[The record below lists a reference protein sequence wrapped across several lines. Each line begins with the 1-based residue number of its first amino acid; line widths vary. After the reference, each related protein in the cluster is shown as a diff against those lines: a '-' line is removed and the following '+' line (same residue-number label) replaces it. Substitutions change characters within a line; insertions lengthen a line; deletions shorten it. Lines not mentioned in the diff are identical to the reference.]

1 MLPIFYPKV
10 TYKVTENG
18 QKYPELP
25 EDMFWKVLNL
35 EGGYVFH
42 PADPGGETNRGI
54 TFNTLNAAKKL
65 KLIPEEVTIR
75 DLTERLDYC
84 YTIYNNMYYKRY
96 VISSYPAFLSF
107 AHFDATVNHGAGNSA
122 MFMQKAINTF
132 KDMMVDVDRKIVPMT
147 RDALFLTL
155 ERVPVREFTEVYCD
169 VREQFYYAIGKKE
182 VPGTGKTK
190 GDYFLRGWLNR
201 LKQVRE
207 FCGIKG

>member
-84 YTIYNNMYYKRY
+84 YIVYNNMYYKRY
-96 VISSYPAFLSF
+96 VISIYPAFLSF
-107 AHFDATVNHGAGNSA
+107 AYFDATVNHGPGNSA
-122 MFMQKAINTF
+122 MFMQKTVNLMKYAT
-132 KDMMVDVDRKIVPMT
+132 VEVDRKIGPIT
-147 RDALFLTL
+147 RDAIFLTI
-155 ERVPVREFTEVYCD
+155 ERASVEEFTMEYCNI
-169 VREQFYYAIGKKE
+169 REQFYYAIGKKE
-182 VPGTGKTK
+182 VPGTNKTK

>member
-10 TYKVTENG
+10 TFKITESG

-54 TFNTLNAAKKL
+54 TFNTLEAAKKL
-65 KLIPEEVTIR
+65 KLLPETVTIR

-96 VISSYPAFLSF
+96 RIWFYPAFLSF
-107 AHFDATVNHGAGNSA
+107 AHFDATVNHGSGNSA
-122 MFMQKAINTF
+122 MFLQKTINTM
-132 KDMMVDVDRKIVPMT
+132 KYATVDVDRKIGPKT
-147 RDALFLTL
+147 RDALLLTI
-155 ERVPVREFTEVYCD
+155 EGSSIEEVTTVYCD
-169 VREQFYYAIGKKE
+169 IREHFYYAIGKKE

-207 FCGIKG
+207 FCKIKE

>member
-84 YTIYNNMYYKRY
+84 YIVYNNMYYKRY
-96 VISSYPAFLSF
+96 VIYIYPAFLSF
-107 AHFDATVNHGAGNSA
+107 AHFDATVNHGSGNSA

-132 KDMMVDVDRKIVPMT
+132 KYMMVDVDRKLGPRT
-147 RDALFLTL
+147 REALFLTL
-155 ERVPVREFTEVYCD
+155 ERVQVGEFTEVYCD

>member
-84 YTIYNNMYYKRY
+84 YTIYNNMYYKQY
-96 VISSYPAFLSF
+96 VISIYPAFLSF
-107 AHFDATVNHGAGNSA
+107 AHFDATVNHGSGNSA

-132 KDMMVDVDRKIVPMT
+132 KYMMVDVDRKLGPRT
-147 RDALFLTL
+147 KEALFLTL
-155 ERVPVREFTEVYCD
+155 ERVPVGEFTEVYCD